1 MIEHSCGK
9 FSSMTGVGSYIY
21 RASLGMSTA
30 ILDCMQALV
39 QLYRY

>member
-21 RASLGMSTA
+21 RASLGMSAA
-30 ILDCMQALV
+30 IVDCMQALV
-39 QLYRY
+39 RLYRY